1 MCLKRNYGGAK
12 MTKEIKE
19 GLVMVIS
26 VLVALF
32 LTFFTQSLFP
42 QLDFLT
48 LGNDLVRW
56 GYFLIVYV
64 FYFYIV
70 SKFIS
75 YIRKIGGSK

>member
-1 MCLKRNYGGAK
+1 
-12 MTKEIKE
+12 MTKEIRD
-19 GLVMVIS
+19 GLLMVVS

-48 LGNDLVRW
+48 LGDNLVDC
-56 GYFLIVYV
+56 GYFLIIYV
-64 FYFYIV
+64 FYFYSV

-75 YIRKIGGSK
+75 YIKRISESR

>member
-1 MCLKRNYGGAK
+1 
-12 MTKEIKE
+12 MTKEIKD
-19 GLVMVIS
+19 GLVMVVS

-32 LTFFTQSLFP
+32 LNFFTQSLFP

-48 LGNDLVRW
+48 LSDNLVDW

-75 YIRKIGGSK
+75 YIRRTGGS

>member
-1 MCLKRNYGGAK
+1 
-12 MTKEIKE
+12 MTKEIRD
-19 GLVMVIS
+19 GLLMVVS

-48 LGNDLVRW
+48 LGDNLVDWR
-56 GYFLIVYV
+56 YFLIIYV
-64 FYFYIV
+64 FYFYSV

-75 YIRKIGGSK
+75 YIKRISGLR

>member
-1 MCLKRNYGGAK
+1 
-12 MTKEIKE
+12 MTKEIKD
-19 GLVMVIS
+19 GLVMVVS

-32 LTFFTQSLFP
+32 LTFLTQSLFP

-48 LGNDLVRW
+48 LSDNLVDW

-64 FYFYIV
+64 FYFYII

-75 YIRKIGGSK
+75 YIRRTGGS

>member
-1 MCLKRNYGGAK
+1 
-12 MTKEIKE
+12 MTKEIKD
-19 GLVMVIS
+19 GLVMVVS

-48 LGNDLVRW
+48 LSDNLVDW

-75 YIRKIGGSK
+75 YIRRTGGS